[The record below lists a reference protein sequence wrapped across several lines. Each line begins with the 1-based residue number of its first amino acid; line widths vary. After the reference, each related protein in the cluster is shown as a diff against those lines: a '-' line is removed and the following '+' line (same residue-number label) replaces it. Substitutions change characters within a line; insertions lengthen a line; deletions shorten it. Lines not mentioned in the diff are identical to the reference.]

1 MYIKDLED
9 GDMLM
14 DMMSAN
20 AGFERTVAKRG
31 ENIYPE
37 VRPPPPPLPNTDG
50 IVFLLSTYP
59 SRTSVRNSTF
69 RGNLYLPL
77 QLPRSHGLESHS
89 RGETLLDCRKRKYQS
104 RCSWRC
110 CCDTSSP

>member
-1 MYIKDLED
+1 MLSQVSLLSIKEVIVVETYIKDLED

-37 VRPPPPPLPNTDG
+37 VPPLLL
-50 IVFLLSTYP
+50 LLSFSP
-59 SRTSVRNSTF
+59 ILKNSIS
-69 RGNLYLPL
+69 
-77 QLPRSHGLESHS
+77 PRRVSKQDFNQEHYIPG
-89 RGETLLDCRKRKYQS
+89 
-104 RCSWRC
+104 
-110 CCDTSSP
+110 

>member
-1 MYIKDLED
+1 MIKGIWRKLKRTVSVLSQVSLLSIKEVIVVETYIKDPED

-37 VRPPPPPLPNTDG
+37 VPPLLLLL
-50 IVFLLSTYP
+50 LLSFSP
-59 SRTSVRNSTF
+59 ILKNSIS
-69 RGNLYLPL
+69 
-77 QLPRSHGLESHS
+77 PRRVSKQDFNQEHYIPG
-89 RGETLLDCRKRKYQS
+89 
-104 RCSWRC
+104 
-110 CCDTSSP
+110 